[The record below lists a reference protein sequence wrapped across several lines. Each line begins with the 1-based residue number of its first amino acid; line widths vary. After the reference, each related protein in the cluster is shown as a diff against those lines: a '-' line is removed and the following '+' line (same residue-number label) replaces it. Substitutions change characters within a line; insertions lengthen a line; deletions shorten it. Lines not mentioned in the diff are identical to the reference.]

1 MISREK
7 CSAIWIGMMAL
18 SFCGS
23 GVLAQ
28 ESTAPPSTGGAATG
42 PASEPAQIR
51 MPGDW
56 ADIAVLERR
65 YKIEALSFKARD
77 ETGVDW
83 PGSDEVMVKTTDAEG
98 WTSTD
103 EIGDID
109 SGDTHEFDPAKS
121 CIVAVRPGEA
131 VLDRTSVCDDVGRP
145 APLSFEVEIWEN
157 DETCFFPCVDF
168 DYGCTFGED
177 HFGSHC
183 VPGDGDDDFI
193 GDAHLGFSAQEL
205 EAALP
210 NVGDEYVE
218 TVVLNPC
225 GSNDVCASGWPFE
238 LGDYSFTYRITRMP
252 NREIDM
258 LAIVSATMQRSGARS
273 EFEAIVA
280 GLNSLQAPQK
290 RRPIEPEEARAPS
303 AGE

>member
-1 MISREK
+1 MISRRDF
-7 CSAIWIGMMAL
+7 SAIWIVMMAL
-18 SFCGS
+18 LFCVVGA
-23 GVLAQ
+23 LAQ
-28 ESTAPPSTGGAATG
+28 ESPAPSPSGGAA
-42 PASEPAQIR
+42 ASAAREPAQIR
-51 MPGDW
+51 LPGDW

-65 YKIEALSFKARD
+65 YKVEALSFKARD
-77 ETGVDW
+77 ETGPDW

-98 WTSTD
+98 WTVADTV
-103 EIGDID
+103 ENID
-109 SGDTHEFDPAKS
+109 SGDVHNFDPAKS

-145 APLSFEVEIWEN
+145 APLSFEVEIWED
-157 DETCFFPCVDF
+157 DEACYFPCVDF
-168 DYGCTFGED
+168 DYGCVFGEN

-193 GDAHLGFSAQEL
+193 GNAHLGFSAQEL
-205 EAALP
+205 ETALP

-225 GSNDVCASGWPFE
+225 GSNDVCGSGWPFD

-252 NREIDM
+252 NREID
-258 LAIVSATMQRSGARS
+258 LRAIVSATMQRSGARS
-273 EFEAIVA
+273 EVEAIVSS
-280 GLNSLQAPQK
+280 LNSLQVPHK